1 VFGTWLFCFL
11 AVAVHGLKREK
22 HANPFPKVPAGLN
35 YCTPFLKGKPF
46 FKGHNPFS
54 KVFWSPPHFFP
65 STLFQ
70 RFSSSDQPFFKGFFF
85 IRSTLF
91 QRFSSS
97 AQPFF
102 KGWSSMPRKNA
113 TASTKV
119 ENCGT
124 PSLLAHL

>member
-54 KVFWSPPHFFP
+54 KVFRSPPHFFSFNP
-65 STLFQ
+65 FSKVFFISSTLFQ
-70 RFSSSDQPFFKGFFF
+70 GVVQH
-85 IRSTLF
+85 
-91 QRFSSS
+91 
-97 AQPFF
+97 AQ
-102 KGWSSMPRKNA
+102 
-113 TASTKV
+113 
-119 ENCGT
+119 EECH
-124 PSLLAHL
+124 SLHIG